1 MHNYLTQATLLFAL
15 AAPATGLTG
24 CCAREGAAAEGFDA
38 ARYVNPFIGASTST
52 AAAGV
57 YHGLGKTFPGAT
69 TPFGMVQVS
78 PNTITGGDNS
88 PGYSYEHTTI
98 EGFAFTQM
106 NGVGWFGEL
115 GNLLVMPTTGPLQ
128 KIAGKEDGSIAGY
141 RSHYDKTTETA
152 RAGYYAADLT
162 DYGIRVESSATPHCG
177 ILRFTFPE
185 NDLSRIQI
193 DLARR
198 VGGTSER
205 QYVEVI
211 DDRTIAGWMKCT
223 PATGG
228 WGNGE
233 GHADYTIYFYA
244 QLSEPMRQHGFWSA
258 DIPDTWVRKKDEV
271 VSIPYLQRVAQAP
284 VVTGER
290 QIEGKHI
297 GFYTEFPTREGQQVE
312 FKAGISFVD
321 MEGARKNF
329 EAEIASKTFDE
340 VAGEAYAQWNREL
353 NRIRI
358 EGGTDEEKTIFYTA
372 LYHTMIDPRIY
383 TDTDGRYMGADGKP
397 RSTEGRFTKRTVF
410 SGWDVFRSQMPLQT
424 IINPEL
430 VDDLLASLTTMAQ
443 ESGREYFE
451 RWEIVNAY
459 SGCMLGNPALS
470 VLADAYAKGIRGYDV
485 ERAYRYAVNTSRLFG
500 NDSLGYTPSD
510 LCISH
515 TLEYAY
521 TDWCVSQLAARLGK
535 TEDAKAFAQKSRAY
549 RNIFDREKGW
559 FRPRRADGSWAPWPE
574 NARTTEWYGC
584 IESTP
589 YQQGWFV
596 PHDVE
601 GMVELMGGRE
611 AVLADLNE
619 FFEKAPAD
627 MHWNACYNHANEP
640 VHLVPFLFNRLGEPW
655 STQRWT
661 RFICRQAYADKVE
674 GIVGNEDAGQ
684 MSAWYVLAAAG
695 IHPACPGDTR
705 MEITSPVFDR
715 IEFRLD
721 PRYAQGGTFAV
732 VAHGNSPENI
742 YIQRAVLNGEE
753 LAASHIDF
761 AQIAAGGTLELY
773 MGPEPNR
780 QWGIDRP
787 TER

>member
-15 AAPATGLTG
+15 AAPAAGLTG

-297 GFYTEFPTREGQQVE
+297 GFYAEFPTREGQQVE

-627 MHWNACYNHANEP
+627 MHWNAYYNHANEP

-780 QWGIDRP
+780 QWGIDKP

>member
-15 AAPATGLTG
+15 AAPAAGLTG

-430 VDDLLASLTTMAQ
+430 VDDLLASLTTMSQ

-627 MHWNACYNHANEP
+627 MHWNAYYNHANEP

-761 AQIAAGGTLELY
+761 AQIAAGGMLELY

-780 QWGIDRP
+780 QWGIDKP

>member
-15 AAPATGLTG
+15 AAPAAGLTG

-383 TDTDGRYMGADGKP
+383 TDIDGRYMGADGKP

-584 IESTP
+584 IGSTP
-589 YQQGWFV
+589 SQQGWFV

-627 MHWNACYNHANEP
+627 MHWNAYYNHANEP

-761 AQIAAGGTLELY
+761 AQIAAGGTLEFE
-773 MGPEPNR
+773 MGPEPAV
-780 QWGIDRP
+780 WY
-787 TER
+787 EL